1 MSRNR
6 QLTDKIRA
14 ALNAGNL
21 TTSGISSSAI
31 TVHSGANANSL
42 LSADASG
49 YADGSLHYSTNDKKL
64 FVYDDSENKFY
75 EISTSNFLGYV
86 PPYQGSNYGYVEG
99 GSYTNIIE
107 RYSFTADGNATD
119 TADLDATNRYT
130 SGISSSSHGYTVAG
144 QGGGDKIRK
153 RSFATESNS
162 AQVASLT
169 TAANYQPQMA
179 TEGNTGFVAGTNTT
193 MIQKFPFASDDNST
207 DTGGDMYGAVS
218 NASWSTSTTHGYI
231 AGGNTPFGWG
241 GPIVKYPFAISSG
254 TTSDVGNTIGNT
266 RPASAGT
273 QSDTHG
279 YIHGQYLQPGNQA
292 SNRIEKY
299 SFTSDG
305 NSTDVGDQTS
315 GANNR
320 TGSSSTTHGYAAN
333 GNPTGGEIIEKYS
346 FASDGNSTDVGD
358 CISGRFGVGANQ
370 Y

>member
-31 TVHSGANANSL
+31 TVHSGADANSL
-42 LSADASG
+42 LSADTSG

-64 FVYDDSENKFY
+64 FVYDDSEDKYY

-107 RYSFTADGNATD
+107 RYSFTADDNATD

-169 TAANYQPQMA
+169 IAANYQPQMA

-207 DTGGDMYGAVS
+207 DTGGDMYGAVTS
-218 NASWSTSTTHGYI
+218 ASWSTSTTHGYI

-279 YIHGQYLQPGNQA
+279 YIHGQYLQPSGY

-299 SFTSDG
+299 SFISDG

-315 GANNR
+315 VLNNR

-333 GNPTGGEIIEKYS
+333 GIPTGSLTIEKYS
-346 FASDGNSTDVGD
+346 FASDGNATDVGD
-358 CISGRFGVGANQ
+358 CISGRYGVGANQ